1 MKTKKKAHLL
11 LVISLIV
18 SLIAIAGIVIVLHTG
33 NIREETGSPA
43 ETTAGTEAAEA
54 SEKPIEPADTLFFAS
69 DYQAEDGWDAPAETL
84 DGILKQVS
92 EDGKTLTNAIF
103 CGDYTNDL
111 HLHDYQL
118 SPDESI
124 EEIRGVVASDCSS
137 ISQDDIIFVQGNHD
151 QLTASI
157 TAEGLHEYDNYLV
170 YVLNTEYGFPWKQGR
185 DTLFRERV
193 IDTAAEMQEC
203 FNKLAENEET
213 RPLFIAGHVPL
224 HFTARTSSRHST
236 GDNMYAEYVFDAVNK
251 AAESLDIVYLVG
263 HNHSKGWD
271 CYLGGSSIFKR
282 LGDTI
287 LIPEAGVNT
296 ANTDSYTIE
305 TLNFTYM
312 NAGYLGYYMN
322 CGPEELDNGTY
333 DTYHAADETLT
344 GSVCEIMP
352 DELIISRYSADGL
365 HSLAWDGEGDPYKN
379 YIDSDLI
386 GEESYSIRVNSPVH
400 IPRKSNS
407 KS

>member
-1 MKTKKKAHLL
+1 VKTKKKASILL
-11 LVISLIV
+11 IISLIV

-33 NIREETGSPA
+33 NIREETGSQA

-54 SEKPIEPADTLFFAS
+54 TEKPAEPVDTLFFAS

-92 EDGKTLTNAIF
+92 EDGKTPTNAIF

-118 SPDESI
+118 SPDASI

-137 ISQDDIIFVQGNHD
+137 ILQDDIVFVQGNHD
-151 QLTASI
+151 QLTDSI
-157 TAEGLHEYDNYLV
+157 TATGLHEYDNYLV

-185 DTLFRERV
+185 DTLFRDRV
-193 IDTAAEMQEC
+193 IDASAEMQEC
-203 FNKLAENEET
+203 FDKLAEEGET

-282 LGDTI
+282 PGDTI

-296 ANTDSYTIE
+296 ANTDSYIIE

-322 CGPEELDNGTY
+322 CGSEELDNGTY
-333 DTYHAADETLT
+333 DMYHAADETLT

-352 DELIISRYSADGL
+352 DELIIYRYSVEGIHPL
-365 HSLAWDGEGDPYKN
+365 NWDGEGDPYKN
-379 YIDSDLI
+379 YIDSGLI
-386 GEESYSIRVNSPVH
+386 SEESYSIRVNSPVH

-407 KS
+407 RS

>member
-1 MKTKKKAHLL
+1 MKTKKKASILL
-11 LVISLIV
+11 IVSLIV
-18 SLIAIAGIVIVLHTG
+18 SLIAIGGIVIVLHTG
-33 NIREETGSPA
+33 NIREETGSQA

-54 SEKPIEPADTLFFAS
+54 TEKPAEPVDTLFFAS

-92 EDGKTLTNAIF
+92 EDGKTPTNAIF

-118 SPDESI
+118 SPDASI

-137 ISQDDIIFVQGNHD
+137 ISQDDIVFVQGNHD
-151 QLTASI
+151 QLTDAI
-157 TAEGLHEYDNYLV
+157 TAAGLHEYDNYLV

-185 DTLFRERV
+185 DTLFRDRV
-193 IDTAAEMQEC
+193 IDAAAEMQEC
-203 FNKLAENEET
+203 FDKLAEEGET

-282 LGDTI
+282 PGDTI
-287 LIPEAGVNT
+287 LIPEAGSGT
-296 ANTDSYTIE
+296 DYTDSYTAE

-333 DTYHAADETLT
+333 DMYHAADETLT
-344 GSVCEIMP
+344 GSVCEIVP
-352 DELIISRYSADGL
+352 DELIISRYSAEGL
-365 HSLAWDGEGDPYKN
+365 HPLSWDGAGNPYKN

-386 GEESYSIRVNSPVH
+386 GEESYSSRISSPAH
-400 IPRKSNS
+400 IKRKYIS
-407 KS
+407 K

>member
-1 MKTKKKAHLL
+1 MKTKKKTPVLL
-11 LVISLIV
+11 IISLIV
-18 SLIAIAGIVIVLHTG
+18 SLIAIAGIIIVMHTG
-33 NIREETGSPA
+33 NIKEETGSPA
-43 ETTAGTEAAEA
+43 EMTAGTEAAEA
-54 SEKPIEPADTLFFAS
+54 PEKPAEPLDVLFFAS

-92 EDGKTLTNAIF
+92 EDGKIPTNAIF

-118 SPDESI
+118 SPDASI

-137 ISQDDIIFVQGNHD
+137 ISQDDIVFVQGNHD
-151 QLTASI
+151 QLTDSI
-157 TAEGLHEYDNYLV
+157 TAAGLHEYDNYLV

-185 DTLFRERV
+185 DTLFRDRV
-193 IDTAAEMQEC
+193 IDASAEMQEC
-203 FNKLAENEET
+203 FNKLAEDGET

-224 HFTARTSSRHST
+224 HFTARTSSRHTT
-236 GDNMYAEYVFDAVNK
+236 GDNMYAEYVFDTVNK

-282 LGDTI
+282 PGDTI
-287 LIPEAGVNT
+287 LIPEAGGNT
-296 ANTDSYTIE
+296 ANTDSYTE
-305 TLNFTYM
+305 EPLNFTYM

-333 DTYHAADETLT
+333 DMYHAADETLT

-352 DELIISRYSADGL
+352 DELIISRYSAEGL
-365 HSLAWDGEGDPYKN
+365 HPLSWDGEGDPYKN
-379 YIDSDLI
+379 YIDSELI
-386 GEESYSIRVNSPVH
+386 GEEAYSLRVNSPVH

-407 KS
+407 RS

>member
-1 MKTKKKAHLL
+1 MKAKKKAPVLL
-11 LVISLIV
+11 IVSLIV

-33 NIREETGSPA
+33 NIKEETGRPA
-43 ETTAGTEAAEA
+43 EATTGTEAAEA
-54 SEKPIEPADTLFFAS
+54 SEKPAEPADTLFFAS
-69 DYQAEDGWDAPAETL
+69 DYQAEEGWDAPATTL
-84 DGILKQVS
+84 DSILKKIS
-92 EDGKTLTNAIF
+92 EDRKIPTNAIF

-124 EEIRGVVASDCSS
+124 EEIRDVVASDCSS

-151 QLTASI
+151 QLTDSI
-157 TAEGLHEYDNYLV
+157 TAAGLHEYNNYLV

-203 FNKLAENEET
+203 FNKLAEDEET

-282 LGDTI
+282 PGDTI

-333 DTYHAADETLT
+333 DMYHAADETLT

-352 DELIISRYSADGL
+352 AELIISRYSVEGL
-365 HSLAWDGEGDPYKN
+365 HPLSCEGEGDPYKN
-379 YIDSDLI
+379 YIDSGLI
-386 GEESYSIRVNSPVH
+386 GEEAYSIRVNSPVH

>member
-1 MKTKKKAHLL
+1 MKTKKKASILL
-11 LVISLIV
+11 IVSLIV

-33 NIREETGSPA
+33 NIREETGSQA

-54 SEKPIEPADTLFFAS
+54 TEKPAEPVDTLFFAS

-92 EDGKTLTNAIF
+92 EDGKTPTNAIF

-118 SPDESI
+118 SPDASI
-124 EEIRGVVASDCSS
+124 EEIRGVVAPDCSS
-137 ISQDDIIFVQGNHD
+137 ISQDDIVFVQGNHD
-151 QLTASI
+151 QLTDSI
-157 TAEGLHEYDNYLV
+157 TATGLHEYDNYLV

-185 DTLFRERV
+185 DTLFRDRV
-193 IDTAAEMQEC
+193 IDASAEMQEC
-203 FNKLAENEET
+203 FDKLAEEGET

-282 LGDTI
+282 PGDTI

-333 DTYHAADETLT
+333 DMYHAADETLT

-352 DELIISRYSADGL
+352 DELIIYRYSVEGIHPL
-365 HSLAWDGEGDPYKN
+365 NWDGEGDPYKN
-379 YIDSDLI
+379 YIDSGLI
-386 GEESYSIRVNSPVH
+386 SEESYSIRVNSPVH

-407 KS
+407 RS